1 MTLGP
6 YDVVPTTSIIIISII
21 LHGKYNWN
29 ITLCPYAT
37 IHNDHGDEILPTITL
52 LVLMY
57 QVSLQKY
64 FKNIW

>member
-6 YDVVPTTSIIIISII
+6 YDVVPTTSVIIISIT
-21 LHGKYNWN
+21 LHEKYNWN
-29 ITLCPYAT
+29 ITVCPYAT
-37 IHNDHGDEILPTITL
+37 PHNDRGVEILPTITH

-64 FKNIW
+64 FKNVW